1 MELTV
6 KGLNVCYGDRKILH
20 DMSFNIKSGEIATII
35 GPNGSGKSTLIK
47 SISRYLKPR
56 SGDIYLDKVNMNQ
69 INTREI
75 ARNLA
80 VLPQVKGVS
89 SDVSIKELVSY
100 GRFPHLK
107 FGKRPGRED
116 KEIIEWALEKTGLSQ
131 MKDRYVATLS
141 GGERQRAWIAMT
153 LAQKPRILLL
163 DEPTTFLDIC
173 YQMETLEL
181 VKDLNKTLGITVIMV
196 LHDLNQAARYSDKMI
211 VINNGELCEYGEPC
225 QVVNKELL
233 KDIFKI
239 DADIY
244 EDKINDCPYF
254 IPRNNSSREV
264 TG

>member
-1 MELTV
+1 MDLKV
-6 KGLNVCYGDRKILH
+6 KELNVSYDEKKILK
-20 DMSFNIKSGEIATII
+20 DISFNVKSGEIVTII

-47 SISRYLKPR
+47 SISRYLKPS
-56 SGDIYLDKVNMNQ
+56 SGDIYLNEVN
-69 INTREI
+69 IKRIHTKEI
-75 ARNLA
+75 AKNLA

-107 FGKRPGRED
+107 FGKRMGKED
-116 KEIIEWALEKTGLSQ
+116 KEVIAWALEKTGLFY

-153 LAQKPRILLL
+153 LAQKPKMLLL

-173 YQMETLEL
+173 YQMEILEM
-181 VKDLNKTLGITVIMV
+181 VRDLNKTLGITVVMV
-196 LHDLNQAARYSDKMI
+196 LHDINQASRYSDKMM
-211 VINNGELCEYGEPC
+211 VINSGELREYGEPC
-225 QVVNKELL
+225 SIVNKNLL

-244 EDKINDCPYF
+244 EDKVNNCPYF
-254 IPRNNSSREV
+254 IPKKNN
-264 TG
+264 GKAGKC